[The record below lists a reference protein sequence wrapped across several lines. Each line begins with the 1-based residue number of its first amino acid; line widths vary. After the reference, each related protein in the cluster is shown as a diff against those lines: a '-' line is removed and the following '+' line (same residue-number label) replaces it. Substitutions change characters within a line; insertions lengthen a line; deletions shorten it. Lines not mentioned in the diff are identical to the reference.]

1 MCPVAREGVALGS
14 GLWQGLGVG
23 VGTRGLQHHA
33 ISSAREMAGAHR
45 LPMPVPFTVLSPLS
59 PLAAQV

>member
-14 GLWQGLGVG
+14 GLWQGWVG

-33 ISSAREMAGAHR
+33 ISLAREMAGAHR